1 MELAPATI
9 RDDDHGKAVE
19 CMFNPK
25 EYTFSKQ
32 NSWSGKPTKGSN
44 LARFEFG
51 SGQPTSL
58 QMQLFFDTYSNIKH
72 GSAQGGT
79 PKDVRKAFTEAIWEM
94 MNVDPDLPDLS
105 GSAKHKKGVP
115 LL

>member
-1 MELAPATI
+1 MSLATATI
-9 RDDDHGKAVE
+9 MDKDHGDKTVN

-44 LARFEFG
+44 LGRFEFG
-51 SGQPTSL
+51 NGQPATL
-58 QMQLFFDTYSNIKH
+58 QMQLFFDTYSNIKN

-79 PKDVRKAFTEAIWEM
+79 PKDVRKEYTAAIWEM
-94 MNVDPDLPDLS
+94 MQVDPKLS
-105 GSAKHKKGVP
+105 
-115 LL
+115 